1 MKLHLFYDNVQ
12 WVEWPK
18 TPRFNLP
25 DIQKKSAI
33 MLAKPAWITWS
44 AILGMFPLLSTG
56 RRKKNTRKNKS
67 NKLSLSW
74 QSAHTPAVSWN
85 FWKCLYL
92 CSTRDTDTE
101 LECISAI
108 AARMRTATLS
118 PQKVKKFTAHI
129 CASLPHSDI
138 CKLQKVMVTHF
149 LLTGIQLLSLLILQQ
164 SLASTSYQEPA

>member
-18 TPRFNLP
+18 TPCFNLP

-56 RRKKNTRKNKS
+56 RRKKKPKNKS

-85 FWKCLYL
+85 FCKSLYL

-101 LECISAI
+101 PECISAI
-108 AARMRTATLS
+108 AARMRTTTLS

-129 CASLPHSDI
+129 CASLPQSDI
-138 CKLQKVMVTHF
+138 FKLQKVMVTHI
-149 LLTGIQLLSLLILQQ
+149 LLIGTQLLSLLILQQ